1 MIKWSFDHN
10 FDHNGVKSMA
20 KPRIFISSTFYDLK
34 QVRYDLEGFIKDM
47 GYDPI
52 MNDRG
57 NIPYASDQALQ
68 DSCYDEVQRCDILV
82 GIIGNKYGSSSNEED
97 YSVSMKE
104 IKTAIK
110 NNKQVFIFVDK
121 TVLNEN
127 KLYMANKEKTD
138 ITYVAVD
145 NINIHKFIEE
155 IKGLS
160 INNAM
165 IPFESSND
173 ITGYLREQFAGLF
186 QRLLQEK
193 ASVTEKTTYYD
204 LKEMSNELKKII
216 MVLDEN
222 SSNISDIFNGSLFA
236 QRYIARKIFEYIGLK
251 KARVLVSNK
260 SALDEILSNM
270 NFSPIADV
278 NDIYKYSK
286 VTKDFEYIL
295 KINKNAFEEDGTI
308 KNVKFKDVDDYI
320 NFESKT
326 TLYDEDLP
334 F

>member
-1 MIKWSFDHN
+1 
-10 FDHNGVKSMA
+10 MA

-47 GYDPI
+47 GYEPI

-57 NIPYASDQALQ
+57 NIPYSSDRALQ

-127 KLYMANKEKTD
+127 FLYIANKEKTD

-145 NINIHKFIEE
+145 SINIHKFVEE

-165 IPFESSND
+165 IPFESSSD

-186 QRLLQEK
+186 QRLLQER

-204 LKEMSNELKKII
+204 LKEMTNELKKII
-216 MVLDEN
+216 LELDEN
-222 SSNISDIFNGSLFA
+222 SASFSTVFNGSLFA
-236 QRYIARKIFEYIGLK
+236 QKFIPSKIFSLLGIN
-251 KARVLVSNK
+251 KAKIYVDNK
-260 SALDEILSNM
+260 DSLDEVLSQL
-270 NFSPIADV
+270 
-278 NDIYKYSK
+278 
-286 VTKDFEYIL
+286 DFYPNKGTVDFYEYWRSFGNEKQVL
-295 KINKNAFEEDGTI
+295 KISTKAFAEDGTI
-308 KNVKFKDVDDYI
+308 INVRLKDVDNYV
-320 NFESKT
+320 
-326 TLYDEDLP
+326 TLIHEKSIVDDDLP

>member
-1 MIKWSFDHN
+1 
-10 FDHNGVKSMA
+10 MA

-47 GYDPI
+47 GYEPI

-57 NIPYASDQALQ
+57 NIPYSSDRALQ

-82 GIIGNKYGSSSNEED
+82 GIIGNKYGSSSNDDD

-127 KLYMANKEKTD
+127 NLYIANKEKTD

-145 NINIHKFIEE
+145 NINIHKFVEE
-155 IKGLS
+155 TKGLS

-186 QRLLQEK
+186 QRLLQER

-204 LKEMSNELKKII
+204 LKEMTNELKKLITE
-216 MVLDEN
+216 LDEN
-222 SSNISDIFNGSLFA
+222 TNSISTMFKGSLYGQKFIPHRIFNLIGIKEARIYVVDKSSLDEVLNHMEFYPA
-236 QRYIARKIFEYIGLK
+236 QNSDEYFEYVKITDNGK
-251 KARVLVSNK
+251 Q
-260 SALDEILSNM
+260 
-270 NFSPIADV
+270 
-278 NDIYKYSK
+278 
-286 VTKDFEYIL
+286 IL
-295 KINKNAFEEDGTI
+295 KVNRQAFEEDDTI
-308 KNVKFKDVDDYI
+308 KNVRLKQAEEYI
-320 NFESKT
+320 TISFESN
-326 TLYDEDLP
+326 LEDDDLP